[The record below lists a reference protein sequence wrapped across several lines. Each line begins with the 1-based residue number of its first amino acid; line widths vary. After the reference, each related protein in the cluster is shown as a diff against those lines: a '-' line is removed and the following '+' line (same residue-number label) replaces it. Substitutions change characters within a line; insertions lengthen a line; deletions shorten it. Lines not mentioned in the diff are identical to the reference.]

1 MRKIIILG
9 AGAAGQSVATY
20 ARKTDRQA
28 DIKIIGLENIP
39 AYSRCGLPFAISG
52 EIKDINNL
60 ITFPM
65 DFYKMMRI
73 DLKIDTKATKV
84 DTKNKKVIIKQKN
97 AGEEELE
104 YDTLVFSTGSD
115 PILLPIKGKEK
126 KGIYLLRTIKD
137 GQVISEAIKQSK
149 EAVVIGGGFIGLEVA
164 DALMVNELRVKVIEM
179 LPQALRT
186 SLDEEMAKIIH
197 EKMKHVGVDLMLN
210 KKVEEFFGEEKV
222 KGVISNGE
230 EIRADMVIMAVG
242 VRSNTGLA
250 SDAGLKIG
258 SKGGIVTNSRMET
271 SVKDVYAAGDCV
283 ECKHLVTSSPTLSQL
298 GTTAVRQGRVAGINA
313 AGGNAEHPN
322 VLGSAVSRFF
332 DLEVG
337 STGLTEWQA
346 REAGIETVSGSIP
359 WRTRSEYHPE
369 HKDIRVKLVVE
380 RRSTKVIGGQIIGGE
395 KVAERINMISLAI
408 QGKMTVHDV
417 LKADT
422 CYVPPLADVWDP
434 VVLAAES
441 VIRRMT

>member
-1 MRKIIILG
+1 
-9 AGAAGQSVATY
+9 
-20 ARKTDRQA
+20 
-28 DIKIIGLENIP
+28 
-39 AYSRCGLPFAISG
+39 
-52 EIKDINNL
+52 
-60 ITFPM
+60 M

-97 AGEEELE
+97 AEEEELE

-137 GQVISEAIKQSK
+137 GQVISEAIKHSK
-149 EAVVIGGGFIGLEVA
+149 EVLVIGGGFIGLEVA
-164 DALMVNELRVKVIEM
+164 DALMMNGLRVKVIEM

-197 EKMKHVGVDLMLN
+197 EKIKREGVDLMLN

-222 KGVISNGE
+222 EGVISNGE
-230 EIRADMVIMAVG
+230 GIRADMVIMAVG

-258 SKGGIVTNSRMET
+258 SKGGMVTNSRMET

-283 ECKHLVTSSPTLSQL
+283 ECKHLVTSLPILSQL

-313 AGGNAEHPN
+313 AGGDVEHPN

-380 RRSTKVIGGQIIGGE
+380 RGSNKVIGGQIIGGE
-395 KVAERINMISLAI
+395 KVAERVNMISLAI
-408 QGKMTVHDV
+408 QGEMTAHDV